1 MSFRKLFLT
10 GALALTVSALAP
22 AKASA
27 DWLFTP
33 FIGGTFGGSANVT
46 DFDLGDDFEDEFN
59 RKLSYGA
66 SLAYLGGGIAGF
78 EIDFG
83 YSPNFFGTDEDDSV
97 NLVGDGNV
105 TTLMA
110 NVIFSAP
117 TGGVRPYAS
126 FGGGLIKTRVD
137 SFDQFFEDVDQNSF
151 GFDAGA
157 GIMAFFSDNVGLR
170 GDIRYFRALNNDDD
184 DSLDL
189 SLGSF
194 KFWRGTVGLT
204 LRF

>member
-1 MSFRKLFLT
+1 MMVSRKLFLT
-10 GALALTVSALAP
+10 AALALSITALAP
-22 AKASA
+22 ARASA

-33 FIGGTFGGSANVT
+33 FIGGTFGGSADVT
-46 DFDLGDDFEDEFN
+46 DVFGDFEEEFN
-59 RKLSYGA
+59 RKLTYGL

-83 YSPNFFGTDEDDSV
+83 YSPNFFGADGDEEIDFI
-97 NLVGDGNV
+97 GDGNV

-126 FGGGLIKTRVD
+126 FGGGLIKSRLD
-137 SFDQFFEDVDQNSF
+137 EFDEDFFNENNL
-151 GFDAGA
+151 GFNAGA
-157 GIMAFFSDNVGLR
+157 GVMGFFTDNVGLR
-170 GDIRYFRALNNDDD
+170 GDIRYFRSVNRDDED
-184 DSLDL
+184 LVDL

-194 KFWRGTVGLT
+194 KFWRGTVGVT

>member
-1 MSFRKLFLT
+1 MVFRKLFLT
-10 GALALTVSALAP
+10 SALALTVSALAP

-46 DFDLGDDFEDEFN
+46 DVLGDFDEEFN
-59 RKLSYGA
+59 RKLTYGA
-66 SLAYLGGGIAGF
+66 SLAYLGAGIAGF

-83 YSPNFFGTDEDDSV
+83 YSPNFFGADSDDDL
-97 NLVGDGNV
+97 NLIGDGNV
-105 TTLMA
+105 VTAMA

-126 FGGGLIKTRVD
+126 FGGGLIRTRLGDVD
-137 SFDQFFEDVDQNSF
+137 DFFEVDQNNF
-151 GFDAGA
+151 GFNAGA
-157 GIMAFFSDNVGLR
+157 GVMGFFSDNVGLR
-170 GDIRYFRALNNDDD
+170 GDVRFFRSLNNEDD
-184 DSLDL
+184 DSVDV

>member
-1 MSFRKLFLT
+1 
-10 GALALTVSALAP
+10 
-22 AKASA
+22 
-27 DWLFTP
+27 LFTP
-33 FIGGTFGGSANVT
+33 FIGGTFGGSADVT
-46 DFDLGDDFEDEFN
+46 DVLGDDFEAEFN
-59 RKLSYGA
+59 RKLTYGA

-83 YSPNFFGTDEDDSV
+83 YSPNFFGADEDDDDID
-97 NLVGDGNV
+97 LIGDSNV

-126 FGGGLIKTRVD
+126 FGGGLIRSRLDDVD
-137 SFDQFFEDVDQNSF
+137 DFFEVDQNNF
-151 GFDAGA
+151 GFNAGA
-157 GIMAFFSDNVGLR
+157 GVMAFFSDNVGLR
-170 GDIRYFRALNNDDD
+170 GDVRFFRSLNNDDD

-194 KFWRGTVGLT
+194 KFWRGTVGVS